1 MNIIRNTELFPGNN
15 NSFSPYQFKNKFFG
29 SESISFLENLY
40 MSDSTNN
47 NYVFKIYFGEIF
59 KKKNINNDN
68 GVYTNTIK
76 NINNKNNMN
85 ILKDNELIN
94 NKCRT
99 ENKKTTSLLTE
110 NDIKEYNQKFCEN
123 VKNKLL
129 KKIGKSEK
137 LLFEEDFNIS

>member
-1 MNIIRNTELFPGNN
+1 
-15 NSFSPYQFKNKFFG
+15 
-29 SESISFLENLY
+29 

-59 KKKNINNDN
+59 KRKNINNDN

-76 NINNKNNMN
+76 NINSKNNIN

-110 NDIKEYNQKFCEN
+110 NDIKEYNQKFFLN